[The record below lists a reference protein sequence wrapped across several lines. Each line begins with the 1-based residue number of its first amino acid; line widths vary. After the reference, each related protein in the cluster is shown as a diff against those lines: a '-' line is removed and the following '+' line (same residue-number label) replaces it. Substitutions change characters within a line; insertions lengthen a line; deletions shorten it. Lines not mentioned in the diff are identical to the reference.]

1 MLHQLIGSEFI
12 LMNELGFSF
21 PKVEFS
27 ASCSDAAAGMRPD
40 KALPPGARE
49 SCMPSERGR
58 GTPRPPEPTSL
69 SAAFQ
74 FRIRGR
80 FGVLRKVS
88 GGRALRPLTSCPSDV
103 MMSAGAAGILPGWTD
118 AGSPAPLRSFAEFGA
133 IPLNSALGR
142 PALGCGCVPRT
153 GVKRRSAVCFPLRF
167 LPFLD
172 GLAAGAAQTGTGLC
186 RGWKRWRA
194 VAGFAF
200 QPAVPHRV

>member
-1 MLHQLIGSEFI
+1 
-12 LMNELGFSF
+12 MNELGFSF

-49 SCMPSERGR
+49 SCMPSGRGR

-74 FRIRGR
+74 FRIRGSVR
-80 FGVLRKVS
+80 SFTQSFWGQ
-88 GGRALRPLTSCPSDV
+88 GAAPLDILSFRCYDV
-103 MMSAGAAGILPGWTD
+103 GGAAGILPGWTD
-118 AGSPAPLRSFAEFGA
+118 AGFPAPLRSFAEFGA
-133 IPLNSALGR
+133 IPPNSALGR

-186 RGWKRWRA
+186 RGWKRRRA